1 MKLKIGLRKKEK
13 EKEKEKEKMKS
24 ETLIK
29 EVDNTAIEDLIKIR
43 REEYLNSP
51 LRIVEDYKNE
61 NKNIDEYNGRQLLEM
76 IQNANDESD
85 TFKAKKVL
93 IKLDE
98 DSLIIANNGNPFSLG
113 GVESLMYS
121 DLSPKTME
129 ENKVGKKGLGF
140 RSILNW
146 SKEIYIASYDLHLK
160 FSQNHAE
167 GFLKSLLKEKP
178 ELEET
183 LKRKTKNKIPISV
196 LRCPYLETDTSKK
209 KHIEYDTVIELS
221 LEDNVYD
228 KITKQIDADI
238 VPEVLIFLNK
248 LEEVEVQTPE
258 AHFSFSKEFDAVEN
272 QITIIK
278 KDFLEPENN
287 QEWLWNVLED
297 KGEIEGLEEAKN
309 YELKIAYN
317 PNEKATFHKLFS
329 YFRTDIDFPFPV
341 IAHGSFELKSDR
353 DHLTKDEN
361 DFNIQLI
368 RKLAK
373 LLVDCALKLTE
384 SEISNY
390 DALKLLIPNEKQQSS
405 LYDEYWGFDTLIKE
419 YIDEVAIFP
428 TIHNGYITIE
438 DEPKFYE
445 VQIEHLIPENN
456 YKDFPT
462 LLKSTS
468 DIDIMNYLYSS
479 YDQLIYEEEEFTQK
493 INKIINEKSYSIAE
507 KVEWI
512 NILIDNTYAFYSED
526 NYVFPDLLIN
536 KEGGIIRNGLEEVI
550 LPPSGKEFDLP
561 GDLKLQFVNKDFTE
575 KLKLSIDGDIRDLSK
590 RLQKFDV
597 SEYSMT
603 VVAKKIISISHALL
617 LEETEN
623 KTSIISEM
631 HTSLYHIFD
640 SLKEDWNLEV
650 FFQNVTSPFLV
661 SRNGELTPA
670 NKLYFGEDY
679 EEGYLCERLLS
690 SIEEDIFV
698 GTLEENNI
706 SIEKL
711 PRIEQ
716 YLKWIGVA
724 GSPRRKLVNLSDLT
738 YKYDYV
744 NYIFDHLHFPYSL
757 PNDSKT
763 FVNRRSMDAT
773 HSCEIDVLWF
783 EYFDEILKYATFED
797 IIAWLISDAEL
808 YNCIVSNKEHD
819 SCVFNL
825 RYDRVQY
832 KRRLE
837 KNSIK
842 SYLLLFLKKQDFIPI
857 DNGKK
862 SKPSDCISNAGTLS
876 PLVHSPKVNFDA
888 DVFYRFNI
896 KPDQIEVLLNRLG
909 VKENFKDLSK
919 EVMYGLLNEHHKYF
933 DENKSSATALYSAI
947 VDATVNLP
955 KEFNWDFDERNQY
968 LENGSILSTVNGKN
982 KYVSVKEA
990 TYVLNPNHS
999 QDLLAKLKVAKVK
1012 PRVGNTRIL
1021 ELFGIQPVDYIE
1033 FEVKNSIVDDKLN
1046 ADFQHEFHQ
1055 LKPLLF
1061 VYRHQKNITENQ
1073 KDKELG
1079 SLKQLKIKLCNNCE
1093 VEYHINDKKEKLE
1106 LKNNEYVFEKSSKT
1120 YYIKVKN
1127 ISQSYSDLKQDYRF
1141 VETVSDIICGA
1152 LTVTEN
1158 RKDFMLIIGQKQSKW
1173 KEILTR
1179 EFPEFSMIEKEVM
1192 QNFEGALT
1200 SSQQFW
1206 KSVLKASKSVFKNSI
1221 LNSEK
1226 EIFQNLNCKLLY
1238 DDFFELYRRI
1248 NYHELSV
1255 YNNYKL
1261 IRKLFKS
1268 LKIDIKDF
1276 NEFSKIDI
1284 DFREYYLNL
1293 LKGIHNI
1300 MSKKHQSLLF
1310 SKGYSEEFTSDIN
1323 EFDSY
1328 DFQEIEIPNS
1338 LFLNLDKLYQ
1348 EEFEE
1353 YEGLGFFEL
1362 KDSEITDIEG
1372 IYKNN
1377 LKIFKKQLKEE
1388 NIFNNDLLNTMLYD
1402 NDFKNKIYF
1411 DRLKE
1416 LEIEYKEQ
1424 YLNEDVKRSKVKLSS
1439 SGQEIDI
1446 TDYEALLN
1454 QIEKNVEDNNLVIEV
1469 YSPEKV
1475 DKETTSSKGGS
1486 VGQSKNGVKPS
1497 IPKSDI
1503 GFIGEKYAFE
1513 VLKKKYDEV
1522 NWKSEYAM
1530 RAGLP
1535 EGRDGYGYDFECV
1548 KDGVTRFVE
1557 VKSTTTNNSAFYI
1570 SKNEV
1575 RVGHENKDNYDILL
1589 INNLFSENI
1598 DFKYLENIF
1607 QYKQEDS
1614 FFENNSFLVETDGY
1628 KIKFK

>member
-1 MKLKIGLRKKEK
+1 
-13 EKEKEKEKMKS
+13 MKS

-146 SKEIYIASYDLHLK
+146 SKEIYIASYGLHLK

-258 AHFSFSKEFDAVEN
+258 AHFSFSKEFDAEED

-278 KDFLEPENN
+278 KDFLKPENN
-287 QEWLWNVLED
+287 QEWLWNILED

-317 PNEKATFHKLFS
+317 PKEEVTFHKLFS
-329 YFRTDIDFPFPV
+329 YFRTEIDFPFPV

-353 DHLTKDEN
+353 NHLTKDEN

-384 SEISNY
+384 SAVSNY

-428 TIHNGYITIE
+428 TIHNGYITLE
-438 DEPKFYE
+438 EAPKFYE
-445 VQIEHLIPENN
+445 IEIDHLIPDACAL
-456 YKDFPT
+456 DFET
-462 LLKSTS
+462 LLKSTPDQS
-468 DIDIMNYLYSS
+468 IHNYMYTTYEDQY
-479 YDQLIYEEEEFTQK
+479 YDDEVFTEK
-493 INKIINEKSYSIAE
+493 INKIVNEGHYSDDQKIA
-507 KVEWI
+507 WI
-512 NILIDNTYAFYSED
+512 NILIDDTSYFYSKPKPI
-526 NYVFPDLLIN
+526 FPNLLIN
-536 KEGGIIRNGLEEVI
+536 KNGEVIKNSLEEVI
-550 LPPSGKEFDLP
+550 LPPSGKEFNLP
-561 GDLKLQFVNKDFTE
+561 GDLKLQFINKDFTE
-575 KLKLSIDGDIRDLSK
+575 KLKSSIDGDIRDVSK

-603 VVAKKIISISHALL
+603 VVAKKIISSSHSLL
-617 LEETEN
+617 LEENTN
-623 KTSIISEM
+623 KSSVISEM
-631 HTSLYHIFD
+631 HTSLYYIFD
-640 SLKEDWNLEV
+640 SLKEDWNREV
-650 FFQNVTSPFLV
+650 FFQNVTSPLLF
-661 SRNGELTPA
+661 SRNGELTSA

-679 EEGYLCERLLS
+679 EEGYLCEKLLN

-698 GTLEENNI
+698 GTLEENG
-706 SIEKL
+706 IEDL
-711 PRIEQ
+711 LNIEQ

-724 GSPRRKLVNLSDLT
+724 SSPRRKLV
-738 YKYDYV
+738 KYQSLPFSPLYV
-744 NYIFDHLHFPYSL
+744 NYTFDQLSFPYSL

-763 FVNRRSMDAT
+763 FPNRRSIGLT
-773 HSCEIDVLWF
+773 RNHQVEVLWF
-783 EYFDEILKYATFED
+783 EFMKEIIDSASFED
-797 IIAWLISDAEL
+797 IIAWLISDDEL
-808 YNCIVSNKEHD
+808 SNCIVSDKEHN

-825 RYDRVQY
+825 HFDKVQNN
-832 KRRLE
+832 RRLE
-837 KNSIK
+837 TKSIK
-842 SYLLLFLKKQDFIPI
+842 SYVLFYLKNKVFVPI
-857 DNGKK
+857 DNGEK
-862 SKPSDCISNAGTLS
+862 SKPSDCISNAGNLS

-888 DVFYRFNI
+888 DVFYRYNI

-919 EVMYGLLNEHHKYF
+919 EVMYRLLNEHHKYF
-933 DENKSSATALYSAI
+933 DKNKNSATILYNAI

-955 KEFNWDFDERNQY
+955 KEFNWDFDERNKY
-968 LENGSILSTVNGKN
+968 LENGFILSTVNGKN
-982 KYVSVKEA
+982 EYVSVKEA

-1012 PRVGNTRIL
+1012 PRVGNSRIL

-1033 FEVKNSIVDDKLN
+1033 FEVKKQILDSTLN
-1046 ADFQHEFHQ
+1046 TDFQHEFHQ

-1061 VYRHQKNITENQ
+1061 VYRHLKNITETQ

-1093 VEYHINDKKEKLE
+1093 VEYYINDKKEKLE
-1106 LKNNEYVFEKSSKT
+1106 LKTNEYVFEKSSKT

-1127 ISQSYSDLKQDYRF
+1127 TSLSYSDLKQDYRF

-1158 RKDFMLIIGQKQSKW
+1158 RKDFMLIIGQEESKW

-1179 EFPEFSMIEKEVM
+1179 EFPEFSTIEKEVM
-1192 QNFEGALT
+1192 RNFEGALT
-1200 SSQQFW
+1200 SNQQFW
-1206 KSVLKASKSVFKNSI
+1206 KSVLKATKYDFKNNI

-1226 EIFQNLNCKLLY
+1226 EIFENLNCKLSY
-1238 DDFFELYRRI
+1238 DDFFELYRGI
-1248 NYHELSV
+1248 NYHELSC

-1261 IRKLFKS
+1261 VKKLFKS
-1268 LKIDIKDF
+1268 LKIDSKRF
-1276 NEFSKIDI
+1276 NEFSKTDI

-1300 MSKKHQSLLF
+1300 MSKKYQSLLF

-1338 LFLNLDKLYQ
+1338 LFLDLDKLYQ

-1353 YEGLGFFEL
+1353 YQDSGFLEFE
-1362 KDSEITDIEG
+1362 DSEITDIEG
-1372 IYKNN
+1372 VYKNN
-1377 LKIFKKQLKEE
+1377 LKIFKKLLKEE

-1411 DRLKE
+1411 DKLKE

-1439 SGQEIDI
+1439 SSQEIDI

-1454 QIEKNVEDNNLVIEV
+1454 QIEKNVEDNKLEIEV

-1475 DKETTSSKGGS
+1475 EKKLDTLRG
-1486 VGQSKNGVKPS
+1486 VGVRQSTNGVKTS
-1497 IPKSDI
+1497 IPKSEI

-1513 VLKKKYDEV
+1513 VLKKKFDEV
-1522 NWKSEYAM
+1522 IWKSEYAI

-1535 EGRDGYGYDFECV
+1535 EGKDGYGYDFECTI
-1548 KDGVTRFVE
+1548 DGITRFVE
-1557 VKSTTTNNSAFYI
+1557 VKSTTTNNNAFYI

-1575 RVGHENKDNYDILL
+1575 RVGHENNNNYDILL
-1589 INNLFSENI
+1589 ISNLFSENI

-1614 FFENNSFLVETDGY
+1614 FFENSNFLVETDGY

>member
-1 MKLKIGLRKKEK
+1 
-13 EKEKEKEKMKS
+13 MKS

-146 SKEIYIASYDLHLK
+146 SKEIYIASYGLHLK

-167 GFLKSLLKEKP
+167 SFLKSLLKEKP

-209 KHIEYDTVIELS
+209 KHTEYDTVIELS

-258 AHFSFSKEFDAVEN
+258 AHFSFSKEFDAEEN

-278 KDFLEPENN
+278 KDFLKPENN
-287 QEWLWNVLED
+287 QEWLWNILED

-317 PNEKATFHKLFS
+317 PKEEVTFHKLFS
-329 YFRTDIDFPFPV
+329 YFRTEIDFPFPV

-353 DHLTKDEN
+353 NHLTKDEN

-384 SEISNY
+384 SEVSNY

-428 TIHNGYITIE
+428 TIHNGYITLE
-438 DEPKFYE
+438 EAPKFYE
-445 VQIEHLIPENN
+445 IEIDHLIPDACAL
-456 YKDFPT
+456 DFET
-462 LLKSTS
+462 LLKSTPDES
-468 DIDIMNYLYSS
+468 IHNYMYTTYGDQY
-479 YDQLIYEEEEFTQK
+479 YDDEIFTEK
-493 INKIINEKSYSIAE
+493 INKIVNEGHYSDDQKIA
-507 KVEWI
+507 WI
-512 NILIDNTYAFYSED
+512 NILIDDTSYFYSEPKPI
-526 NYVFPDLLIN
+526 FPNLLIN
-536 KEGGIIRNGLEEVI
+536 KNGDVIKNSLEEVI
-550 LPPSGKEFDLP
+550 LPPSGKEFNLP

-575 KLKLSIDGDIRDLSK
+575 KLKISIDGDIRDVSK

-603 VVAKKIISISHALL
+603 VVAKKIISSSHSLL
-617 LEETEN
+617 LDENTN
-623 KTSIISEM
+623 KTSVISEM
-631 HTSLYHIFD
+631 HTSLYYIFD
-640 SLKEDWNLEV
+640 SLKEDQNHEV
-650 FFQNVTSPFLV
+650 FFQNVTSPFLF
-661 SRNGELTPA
+661 SRNGELISA
-670 NKLYFGEDY
+670 YKLYFGKDY
-679 EEGYLCERLLS
+679 EEGYLCERLLN
-690 SIEEDIFV
+690 SIDEDIFI
-698 GTLEENNI
+698 GTLEENG
-706 SIEKL
+706 IEDL
-711 PRIEQ
+711 LNIEQ

-724 GSPRRKLVNLSDLT
+724 SSPRRKLV
-738 YKYDYV
+738 KYQSLPFSPLYV
-744 NYIFDHLHFPYSL
+744 NYTFDQLSFPYSL

-763 FVNRRSMDAT
+763 FPNRRSIGLT
-773 HSCEIDVLWF
+773 RNHQVEVLWF
-783 EYFDEILKYATFED
+783 EFMKEIIDSASFED
-797 IIAWLISDAEL
+797 IIAWLISDDEL
-808 YNCIVSNKEHD
+808 SNCIVSDKEHS

-825 RYDRVQY
+825 HFDKVQNN
-832 KRRLE
+832 RRLE
-837 KNSIK
+837 TKSIK
-842 SYLLLFLKKQDFIPI
+842 SYVLFYLKNKVFVPI
-857 DNGKK
+857 DNGEK
-862 SKPSDCISNAGTLS
+862 SKPSDCISNAGNLS

-888 DVFYRFNI
+888 DVFYRYNI

-919 EVMYGLLNEHHKYF
+919 EVMYRLLNEHHKYF
-933 DENKSSATALYSAI
+933 DENKSSATALYNAI

-955 KEFNWDFDERNQY
+955 KEFNWDFKERNQY
-968 LENGSILSTVNGKN
+968 LENGFILSAVKGKYE
-982 KYVSVKEA
+982 YVSVKEA

-1120 YYIKVKN
+1120 YYIRVKN

-1179 EFPEFSMIEKEVM
+1179 EFPEFSMIEEEVM
-1192 QNFEGALT
+1192 RNFEGALT

-1206 KSVLKASKSVFKNSI
+1206 KSVLKASKCDFKNNI

-1226 EIFQNLNCKLLY
+1226 EIFENLNCKLSY
-1238 DDFFELYRRI
+1238 DDFFELYRGV

-1255 YNNYKL
+1255 YSNYKL
-1261 IRKLFKS
+1261 IKKLFKS
-1268 LKIDIKDF
+1268 LKIDCKGF

-1293 LKGIHNI
+1293 LKGIHNS
-1300 MSKKHQSLLF
+1300 MSKKYQYFLF
-1310 SKGYSEEFTSDIN
+1310 SKGYSEDFTRDIN

-1328 DFQEIEIPNS
+1328 DFQEIEVPNS
-1338 LFLNLDKLYQ
+1338 LFIDLNKLYQ
-1348 EEFEE
+1348 EEFKE
-1353 YEGLGFFEL
+1353 YQDSGFLEFE
-1362 KDSEITDIEG
+1362 DSEITDIEG
-1372 IYKNN
+1372 VYKNN

-1411 DRLKE
+1411 DKLKE

-1439 SGQEIDI
+1439 SSQEIDI

-1454 QIEKNVEDNNLVIEV
+1454 QIEKNVKDNNLEIEV

-1475 DKETTSSKGGS
+1475 DEETPLSKGGS
-1486 VGQSKNGVKPS
+1486 IGQSKNGLKSS

-1522 NWKSEYAM
+1522 IWKSEYAI

-1535 EGRDGYGYDFECV
+1535 EGKDGYGYDFECV

-1557 VKSTTTNNSAFYI
+1557 VKSTITTNYIFNI

-1575 RVGHENKDNYDILL
+1575 KVGHENNDNYDILL
-1589 INNLFSENI
+1589 ISNLLSENI

-1607 QYKQEDS
+1607 QYRDEDS
-1614 FFENNSFLVETDGY
+1614 FFENSKFLVKTDGY